1 MIPIGKVVKVTR
13 NGKLVVK
20 AEAIPK
26 LGAEVHDAST
36 SLVGYVDDVIGP
48 VASPYIIVRTS
59 GQKVKQPEYL
69 MNRMLY
75 ATSVAKKLHVKGG
88 RM

>member
-1 MIPIGKVVKVTR
+1 MIPIGKIVKVTH
-13 NGKLVVK
+13 NGKLIVK

-36 SLVGYVDDVIGP
+36 SLVGYVDDIIGP
-48 VASPYIIVRTS
+48 VASPYIVVRAS
-59 GQKVKQPEYL
+59 GQGIKQPEHL

-75 ATSVAKKLHVKGG
+75 TVSVTKKLHIKGG
-88 RM
+88 RT